1 MNLGIGSTDM
11 QVEVIHNPPYE
22 ALAKIGFEYE
32 VELLDASGKRQSV
45 QRAKNLYTTEGLTHM
60 LGVELDA
67 VAQIT
72 SWYLALFEG
81 NYTPTTADTA
91 AAIAAAATETNAFS
105 NPTVRPQWVASAAA
119 ANGTIN
125 NYANKAA
132 FTFTAAKTIYGGF
145 LISSSQ
151 VGGNTG
157 VCLSAVRF
165 GSPIV
170 VGVGSVINVGAGCTL
185 ASA

>member
-1 MNLGIGSTDM
+1 MNLGLGSTDM
-11 QVEVIHNPPYE
+11 QVDVIHNQRYQ
-22 ALAKIGFEYE
+22 ALAKIGFTYE
-32 VELLDASGKRQSV
+32 VELLDARGRVVSR
-45 QRAKNLYTTEGLTHM
+45 QRAKNLYTTEGLNHM
-60 LGVELDA
+60 LGVELAA
-67 VAQIT
+67 VAQVST
-72 SWYLALFEG
+72 WYLALFEG

-91 AAIAAAATETNAFS
+91 AAISAASTETNAFN

-125 NYANKAA
+125 NYNNKAA

-145 LISSSQ
+145 LISSSL

-157 VCLSAVRF
+157 VCISAVRF
-165 GSPIV
+165 GSPV
-170 VGVGSVINVGAGCTL
+170 VVSNGSVLNVGAGCTL